1 MVDRNEK
8 KAANPRQE
16 KEIVM
21 SKLLY
26 LQASP
31 RGDRSFAIRTADA
44 FVNAYREV
52 NPRDDVTTVN
62 LFEKMLPPFD
72 GFSLD
77 AKYAILHG
85 EEHTEEQAMAWK
97 GVETVIG
104 EFTAANKIVFAVP
117 MWNFSIPYRLKHYFD
132 VIVQPGYTFSYSP
145 EEGYSG
151 LVTGKPVFI
160 AYARGGAYP
169 PGSEAEAF
177 DMQTRYLEMILGFIG
192 LTEVK
197 SVVVEPTL
205 DPNASKKA
213 LSAAVAKA
221 KRMAKSF

>member
-1 MVDRNEK
+1 
-8 KAANPRQE
+8 
-16 KEIVM
+16 M

-31 RGDRSFAIRTADA
+31 RGERSFAIRAADA
-44 FVNAYREV
+44 FVQAYQDAH
-52 NPRDDVTTVN
+52 PKDDVATVN

-85 EEHTEEQAMAWK
+85 EKQNEEQVMAWK

-104 EFTAANKIVFAVP
+104 EFTDADKFVFAVP

-132 VIVQPGYTFSYSP
+132 VIVQPGYTFSYDP
-145 EEGYSG
+145 EKGYSG
-151 LVTGKPVFI
+151 LVTGRPVFI

-169 PGSEAEAF
+169 PGSESEAF
-177 DMQTRYLEMILGFIG
+177 DMQTRYLELILGFIG
-192 LTEVK
+192 LNDIQ

-205 DPNASKKA
+205 ADSG
-213 LSAAVAKA
+213 AAQKTLTAAIAKA
-221 KRMAKSF
+221 RKIAKRF